1 MAGSQR
7 IDTAALATVT
17 CASRSD
23 WRPLIPTRYALGQPH
38 LAAAVADSLQLATL
52 QQRRIGAGHGVSMA
66 EAGGRCPLLVRVA
79 GRHRGGD
86 AHRRADRIEQLRQAL
101 ALLVIEPATAD
112 NGW

>member
-1 MAGSQR
+1 
-7 IDTAALATVT
+7 
-17 CASRSD
+17 
-23 WRPLIPTRYALGQPH
+23 
-38 LAAAVADSLQLATL
+38 
-52 QQRRIGAGHGVSMA
+52 MA